1 MPVELECKVRV
12 EHHTEVRAGLKR
24 AGATWV
30 GRVLETNRL
39 FDRADGSLRSSGC
52 ALRVRTVTVLDGSGP
67 DSRLTYKGPQQ
78 AGSFKRREEIEV
90 VVEDAAAMVDILGAL
105 GLAER
110 FLFEKRRETWALD
123 ACTVELDEV
132 PGLGRFVEVE
142 GPDEDTIHR
151 VLGRVGLNGAA
162 SIRESYVS
170 MLAADG
176 SVCVRF
182 DAEDGDR

>member
-12 EHHTEVRAGLKR
+12 EDHSGVRAGLKR
-24 AGATWV
+24 AGATCV

-39 FDRADGSLRSSGC
+39 FDGANGSLRLSGC
-52 ALRVRTVTVLDGSGP
+52 ALRVRTTTVIDGSGP
-67 DSRLTYKGPQQ
+67 GSTLTYKGPRQ
-78 AGSFKRREEIEV
+78 AGPFKRREEIEV
-90 VVEDAAAMVDILGAL
+90 VVEDAVAMVNILGAL

-110 FLFEKRRETWALD
+110 FLFEKRRETWTLD

-132 PGLGRFVEVE
+132 PRLGRFVEVE
-142 GPDEDTIHR
+142 GPDEGAIR
-151 VLGRVGLNGAA
+151 SVLRRVGLEGAA

-176 SVCVRF
+176 MACVRF
-182 DAEDGDR
+182 DAEDGER